1 VNRNPHGVN
10 DIAGVDGLSTESRCE
25 PLLRASKGRDAAY
38 RVAGFGHGVAT
49 VGLALNIARDEASL
63 DGEQALDSGAEIEAF
78 LREVEGRAYRIALVN
93 IRDRGE
99 ALDIV
104 QDAMIRLVRRYADRP
119 KAEWPPLFY
128 RILQNRIRD
137 IQRRRAVRSR
147 VLSFFG
153 GTASEEEHDPIAAA
167 AAPAAENPLE
177 RVEAGDAMEALERAL
192 LTLPPRQREAFT
204 LRNFEGLDVAQTAVA
219 MACTAG
225 SVKTHYSRA
234 VHRLRELLTQ
244 HGEEHGYE

>member
-1 VNRNPHGVN
+1 
-10 DIAGVDGLSTESRCE
+10 
-25 PLLRASKGRDAAY
+25 
-38 RVAGFGHGVAT
+38 
-49 VGLALNIARDEASL
+49 VGLALSIARREASL
-63 DGEQALDSGAEIEAF
+63 GREEALDSGAEIETF
-78 LREVEGRAYRIALVN
+78 LREVEARAYRIALVN
-93 IRDRGE
+93 IRDRDE

-119 KAEWPPLFY
+119 SAEWPPLFY

-153 GTASEEEHDPIAAA
+153 GTASEDEHDPLAE
-167 AAPAAENPLE
+167 APAPHSENPLE
-177 RVEAGDAMEALERAL
+177 QVKADDAMQALEQAL
-192 LTLPPRQREAFT
+192 ATLPARQREAFT

-219 MACTAG
+219 MECTEG

-234 VHRLRELLTQ
+234 VHRLRELLAE
-244 HGEEHGYE
+244 HGEESLA

>member
-1 VNRNPHGVN
+1 
-10 DIAGVDGLSTESRCE
+10 
-25 PLLRASKGRDAAY
+25 
-38 RVAGFGHGVAT
+38 VAL
-49 VGLALNIARDEASL
+49 VGLALTIARHDASL
-63 DGEQALDSGAEIEAF
+63 DRSQALDSGAEIEAF

-93 IRDRGE
+93 VRDRGE

-104 QDAMIRLVRRYADRP
+104 QDAMIRLVSRYAARP

-153 GTASEEEHDPIAAA
+153 GTASDEEHDPLAE
-167 AAPAAENPLE
+167 APAPLADNPLE
-177 RVEAGDAMEALERAL
+177 QVEAGDAMAALEKAL
-192 LTLPPRQREAFT
+192 RTLPVRQREAFT

-219 MACTAG
+219 MECTEG

-234 VHRLRELLTQ
+234 VHRLRELLAE
-244 HGEEHGYE
+244 HGEERRYE

>member
-1 VNRNPHGVN
+1 MAV
-10 DIAGVDGLSTESRCE
+10 
-25 PLLRASKGRDAAY
+25 
-38 RVAGFGHGVAT
+38 
-49 VGLALNIARDEASL
+49 VGLALSIARREASL
-63 DGEQALDSGAEIEAF
+63 DRSQALDSGAEIEAF

-93 IRDRGE
+93 VRDRGE

-104 QDAMIRLVRRYADRP
+104 QDAMIRLVSRYADRP

-137 IQRRRAVRSR
+137 IQRRRTVRSR

-153 GTASEEEHDPIAAA
+153 GTASEEEHDPIAE
-167 AAPAAENPLE
+167 APGPLAEDPLE
-177 RVEAGDAMEALERAL
+177 RVKAGDAMEALEKAL
-192 LTLPPRQREAFT
+192 LTLPARQREAFT

-219 MACTAG
+219 MECTEG

-234 VHRLRELLTQ
+234 VHRLRELLAE
-244 HGEEHGYE
+244 HGEEHGYEHGYE